1 MHSYQQ
7 QIADNVAR
15 VRERMARAA
24 VSAGRAPEAIELV
37 AVSKYVGPREATA
50 LLAAGC
56 PILGESRPQQLLEK
70 STLPGLAHASWH
82 LIGHL
87 QRNKVRRTLPLV
99 SLIHSVDSPR
109 LLQSIDRVAEEL
121 SISAR
126 VLLEVNCS
134 GDAEKGG
141 LGQQQLLD
149 LLPRLTDFPHVE
161 VRGLMTMAARMG
173 GTTIAARNFAS
184 LRELRERAATQ
195 SPPGVSLDELSMGMS
210 SDFEVAIR
218 EGATLVRI
226 GSLLFEGVPD
236 R

>member
-1 MHSYQQ
+1 VPSYHQ

-15 VRERMARAA
+15 VRARIARAA
-24 VSAGRAPEAIELV
+24 VSAGRAPEAIQLV
-37 AVSKYVGPREATA
+37 AVSKYVGPREAAA

-56 PILGESRPQQLLEK
+56 PILGESRPQQLFEK
-70 STLPGLAHASWH
+70 SSTPTLAHATWH

-87 QRNKVRRTLPLV
+87 QRNKIRRTLPRV
-99 SLIHSVDSPR
+99 TLIHSVDSLR

-121 SISAR
+121 SIPAR

-141 LGQQQLLD
+141 LSEQELLD
-149 LLPRLTDFPHVE
+149 LVPRLTEFPHVE
-161 VRGLMTMAARMG
+161 VRGLMTMAARSG

-184 LRELRERAATQ
+184 LRKLLEQAT
-195 SPPGVSLDELSMGMS
+195 SKCPPGMSLDELSMGMS
-210 SDFEVAIR
+210 ADFEVAIR

-226 GSLLFEGVPD
+226 GSLLFEGVSAE
-236 R
+236 